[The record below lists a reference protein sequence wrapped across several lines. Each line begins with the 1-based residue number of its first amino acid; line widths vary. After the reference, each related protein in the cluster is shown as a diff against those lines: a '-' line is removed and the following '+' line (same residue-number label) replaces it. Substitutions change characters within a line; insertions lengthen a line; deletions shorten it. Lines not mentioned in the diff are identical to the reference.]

1 MEGYVLLALCL
12 QESWDTTKFLV
23 LEVLLLAPCLLI
35 AALFDSWSSV
45 ASVYFLVKS

>member
-12 QESWDTTKFLV
+12 QESWDTTKILV
-23 LEVLLLAPCLLI
+23 LEVLLLALCLLI